1 MKQSFKFIDLFSGIG
16 GFHSGLSKL
25 GGECVLAS
33 DILEIAC
40 ETYLTNYK
48 IKPIGD
54 ITKVSANSIPDHDI
68 LCAGF
73 PCQAFSNAGKKEG
86 FNDPRGELIF
96 EVFRIL
102 KKKKPKAFILEN
114 VKGLMTHDGGRTLE
128 VILENLNNVGYNVK
142 YQILEAKDYGVP
154 QIRKRLFLVGVHK
167 KIKTE
172 FVFPKATKLKY
183 TLNDVMGGSVD
194 REYGFTVRI
203 GGRRSGIN
211 NRYNWDAY
219 RVNNVV
225 RYITPQECLQLQGF
239 PKKFKLLGNESQQY
253 YQVGNAVPVT
263 VVTEIGKM
271 LIKTGIISKSLRS
284 NMQ

>member
-1 MKQSFKFIDLFSGIG
+1 MKQTFKFIDLFSGIG
-16 GFHSGLSKL
+16 GFHLGLSKL

-33 DILEIAC
+33 DILNVAC
-40 ETYLTNYK
+40 ETYYSNYK

-54 ITKVSANSIPDHDI
+54 ITKVPAVSIPDHDI

-73 PCQAFSNAGKKEG
+73 PCQAFSNVGKKKG
-86 FNDPRGELIF
+86 FADPRGELIF

-114 VKGLMTHDGGRTLE
+114 VRGLTTHDGGRTLQI
-128 VILENLNNVGYNVK
+128 ILNHLIDVGYKVK
-142 YQILEAKDYGVP
+142 YQVLEAKDFGVP
-154 QIRKRLFLVGVHK
+154 QIRKRLFIVGVSK
-167 KIKTE
+167 KIKNE
-172 FVFPKATKLKY
+172 FEFPQPIKLKY
-183 TLNDVMGGSVD
+183 SLSQVMKGSVD

-219 RVNNVV
+219 RVNGIV

-239 PKKFKLLGNESQQY
+239 PKKFKLAGNESQQY
-253 YQVGNAVPVT
+253 FQIGNAVPVT
-263 VVTEIGKM
+263 VVSEIGKM
-271 LIKTGIISKSLRS
+271 LLKNGIL
-284 NMQ
+284 